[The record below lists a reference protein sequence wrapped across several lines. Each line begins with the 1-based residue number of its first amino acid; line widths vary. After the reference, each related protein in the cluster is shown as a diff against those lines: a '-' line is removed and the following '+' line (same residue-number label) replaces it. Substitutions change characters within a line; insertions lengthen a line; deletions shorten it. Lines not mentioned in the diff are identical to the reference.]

1 MFYPWFHCAKNRC
14 SRQLK
19 RIFCPIPEPH
29 LNIPSYWQNLN
40 VSWPG
45 ISSWEMSFSM
55 FPMDLDEIPCYC
67 PIRGFPGHVWF
78 PFSFKFATG
87 ICPRWRWTRA
97 ETSSMIKFWC
107 CKWLFYLDCFSLSH
121 RNSPWSINYKLVGSP
136 ALHRAC
142 QQVLFKRILL
152 KDAQMIGWALVAQS
166 GNPLLYSEHT
176 WIYMNVI
183 ICVQYV
189 IMIS

>member
-1 MFYPWFHCAKNRC
+1 
-14 SRQLK
+14 
-19 RIFCPIPEPH
+19 
-29 LNIPSYWQNLN
+29 
-40 VSWPG
+40 
-45 ISSWEMSFSM
+45 M
-55 FPMDLDEIPCYC
+55 FPMDLDEIPSCC
-67 PIRGFPGHVWF
+67 PIKGFPGHVWF

-166 GNPLLYSEHT
+166 GNPLLYIVNIHEYT
-176 WIYMNVI
+176 WMLS
-183 ICVQYV
+183 YV
-189 IMIS
+189 YSMWLWFHRGFYDFRFLKLWLCLCCSLHHITALSSGSLVSQWYLYSPTMSYIWLRRI